1 MTSGASIPTPPLLAV
16 HSVDEFVFSVPDL
29 EAARQ
34 FYASFGLDVRDEDG
48 GLALYAFGH
57 PQRWGRIRQA
67 AGRKR
72 LLWLS
77 LGIHAGTRRASPN
90 AWISRASRASPRPPA
105 RTMVASGSPV
115 PTACRYSCAP
125 RQVLAVGAGAADPAS
140 ALRQCRPRPAR
151 SRAPRVQPLYLSHI
165 LLFSAD
171 VARATRFYVDVLGL
185 RVSDTSGDV
194 IAFLR
199 SPHGSDHHLIALA
212 KSGGLG
218 LHHTSWCVA
227 SLDDVGLGMEQ
238 MSAAGHGEGWGV
250 GRHVLGSNYFRY
262 VRDPWG
268 SYAEYSYDI
277 DFVAPGAP
285 WPATDHPPEDAL
297 YVWGPALP
305 RTSSRTTNRTAERRM
320 SYADR
325 QRGWRDPAP
334 ARSACGAPVWRARR
348 TSPMTL
354 STVMP

>member
-140 ALRQCRPRPAR
+140 ALRQCRPRPR
-151 SRAPRVQPLYLSHI
+151 PQPRA
-165 LLFSAD
+165 
-171 VARATRFYVDVLGL
+171 
-185 RVSDTSGDV
+185 
-194 IAFLR
+194 
-199 SPHGSDHHLIALA
+199 
-212 KSGGLG
+212 
-218 LHHTSWCVA
+218 
-227 SLDDVGLGMEQ
+227 
-238 MSAAGHGEGWGV
+238 
-250 GRHVLGSNYFRY
+250 
-262 VRDPWG
+262 
-268 SYAEYSYDI
+268 
-277 DFVAPGAP
+277 
-285 WPATDHPPEDAL
+285 
-297 YVWGPALP
+297 
-305 RTSSRTTNRTAERRM
+305 
-320 SYADR
+320 
-325 QRGWRDPAP
+325 
-334 ARSACGAPVWRARR
+334 ARSAAVPVAHPAVQRRCGAGHALLCGRARPARVGHVRRRDRVPAQPAWQRPSPDRAGQVRRPGPAPHQLVRGLAGRRGPGHGTDERGGPWRGLGRRPPRAGLQLLPLRARPWAATPSIPTTSISSRPARHGPRPTIRPR
-348 TSPMTL
+348 TRCTSGAGPAPDFITNHEQDG
-354 STVMP
+354 